1 MYLDRIKKQNLL
13 QVFNLITTK
22 GDEIGGVYTLS
33 DITASQDFDGYTCW
47 LAYKDLTI
55 TLLFHGSYDF
65 NYQQNKTLEVFFKK
79 IENLLSDQVHCSN
92 MRR

>member
-13 QVFNLITTK
+13 QIFNLITTK
-22 GDEIGGVYTLS
+22 GNKKDGVYALS
-33 DITASQDFDGYTCW
+33 GITASQDFDGYTCW

-65 NYQQNKTLEVFFKK
+65 DYQKDNTLEIFFNK
-79 IENLLSDQVHCSN
+79 IENLLSD
-92 MRR
+92 